1 MFSHSES
8 DLEAEQSRE
17 TLQDLVEQLL
27 ESNHEISRRLRSIED
42 SCDSQSTLTRPLTN
56 DSTEI
61 SETDNSTVALDT
73 LDSNEISLKSFDFQF
88 DTVGL
93 SFENDLKLSRV
104 YSRTQLYES
113 DVSFT
118 TSVVRTH
125 AWSIY
130 SGLSLAEASVISAIA
145 LPLYSHDISN
155 SQWYKFE
162 EASRTD
168 PQQTIP
174 IKSTPS
180 TFSTTQTTVS
190 KSASAVSKIRDY
202 ASEMR
207 RYPRRKSA
215 PSERKE
221 VSKMRLYKLV
231 VLGDGGVGKDE
242 LVTQVSICSQAK

>member
-1 MFSHSES
+1 M
-8 DLEAEQSRE
+8 
-17 TLQDLVEQLL
+17 
-27 ESNHEISRRLRSIED
+27 RLPEHIDKYFTS
-42 SCDSQSTLTRPLTN
+42 

-61 SETDNSTVALDT
+61 SEADKSTIAPDALD
-73 LDSNEISLKSFDFQF
+73 LNEIGLKSFDFQL
-88 DTVGL
+88 DTVEL
-93 SFENDLKLSRV
+93 SYEDDLKLSRV

-118 TSVVRTH
+118 SSAVRTH
-125 AWSIY
+125 AWSVY

-155 SQWYKFE
+155 SQWYKFG
-162 EASRTD
+162 EASQTD
-168 PQQTIP
+168 RQRTIP
-174 IKSTPS
+174 IRNAPS
-180 TFSTTQTTVS
+180 TLSTARSNVS

-207 RYPRRKSA
+207 RFPRRKSA

-221 VSKMRLYKLV
+221 VSKMRIYKIV

-242 LVTQVSICSQAK
+242 LVTQVCLRFHPR